1 MEKYKL
7 INTTTNECNGEI
19 ELRNDEEITTRRKLS
34 SKQKF
39 FLNKENELAT
49 DSYLNGGYIH
59 MFYIKNEILFND
71 IGLKPNT
78 ITRLIYL
85 ATYLDYSIEHKKFG
99 TLVKIGKD
107 NKRIPMTRKDIS
119 EVMKLS
125 KGALSEFINELKE
138 KNIIYEINKNFYL
151 NNTYFTKGTVKTE
164 REQAKIYN
172 NYTRVYIEVI
182 RQLYCKFKPAKHKQL
197 GYVFQLIP
205 FMDYEDCR
213 LVKYDGLKLETKDLC
228 IMLGLSIDSGNMT
241 KLKNELKKITFIKS
255 NKEYYL
261 FARVETGDHDAWHIN
276 PLALW
281 SGKELETK
289 KYIARILGLNISL
302 DEMNSKSKA
311 GM

>member
-7 INTTTNECNGEI
+7 INTSTNECNGEI

-85 ATYLDYSIEHKKFG
+85 ATYLDYSVEHKKFG
-99 TLVKIGKD
+99 KLVKIGKD
-107 NKRIPMTRKDIS
+107 NKRIPMNRKDIK
-119 EVMKLS
+119 EIMKL
-125 KGALSEFINELKE
+125 KDTQFKEFIKELKH
-138 KNIIYEINKNFYL
+138 KSILYEIDKCFYL
-151 NNTYFTKGTVKTE
+151 NNTYFTKGSANTE
-164 REQAKIYN
+164 REKSNIYN
-172 NYTRVYIEVI
+172 YYTRVYIEVI
-182 RQLYCKFKPAKHKQL
+182 RQLYDKFKSTNHKKL
-197 GYVFQLIP
+197 GYVFQLVP

-213 LVKYDGLKLETKDLC
+213 LMKYDGSKLETKDICSL
-228 IMLGLSIDSGNMT
+228 LNLSTDKGNIS
-241 KLKNELKKITFIKS
+241 KLKRDLKKITFINS

-261 FARVETGDHDAWHIN
+261 FARVEIGEYEAWHIN

-289 KYIARILGLNISL
+289 RYIAKILGLDIPL
-302 DEMNSKSKA
+302 DEMNSKSRA
-311 GM
+311 WM